1 MFFLEGHLLSQI
13 RQQYKHYSPKRSST
27 TTPVQHLEEN
37 YPGRRPDQSYSLGYT
52 NSSTTINLQFIFH
65 LNLGNHMTSDLIG
78 EGRNMGGR
86 NKTELD
92 VKYLFSTQLFP
103 LLVSPPL
110 VLTVTP
116 QIGHTS

>member
-1 MFFLEGHLLSQI
+1 
-13 RQQYKHYSPKRSST
+13 
-27 TTPVQHLEEN
+27 
-37 YPGRRPDQSYSLGYT
+37 
-52 NSSTTINLQFIFH
+52 
-65 LNLGNHMTSDLIG
+65 
-78 EGRNMGGR
+78 MGGR